1 MPRRLAR
8 LRAQFS
14 KALAAEGFPHSCGY
28 VAPLYRL
35 PMFRNRIA
43 IGREGFPFNLSD
55 RRYDDGLCPVTEAM
69 HEHKLLGFE
78 PCAYS
83 LNDAELDILVAAI
96 RKVHA
101 ARDELRTLN

>member
-1 MPRRLAR
+1 
-8 LRAQFS
+8 
-14 KALAAEGFPHSCGY
+14 
-28 VAPLYRL
+28 
-35 PMFRNRIA
+35 MFRNRIA